1 MKTMDKIYIQNAS
14 FAINSESIGDFFKPA
29 DLRRINEISKT
40 ALYCAARVFDNANID
55 FKTEKDDIG
64 LIIASPS
71 GAVGDTCN
79 FMDSIIDGGDILASP
94 LAFSAS
100 VHNSIETTITTLLN
114 LRGAC
119 LTISQPSCLTAAF
132 LTAQSWLNANRCQK
146 ILLGFIDEA
155 NPVAIKEYGNKIKHK
170 RAAAFFLLSSDENS
184 ALHHCGLDLQY
195 LQNNSGDCAAKS
207 AGGDQSSQQCGRKEF
222 LDKFNPIE
230 SAIYLAKHYL
240 PFLTQKESAKI
251 INDFIKT
258 SLASKKIN
266 IMSVFENENI
276 EKSLNQISDADKK
289 QICGDLQKFCFLD
302 EGSERSVPLRHC
314 GQDSQSHQNSGG
326 DCATKSAM
334 TANDNNIIEVCR
346 QSLIKNQKI
355 QFWTSGST
363 GKPKI
368 NTHSK
373 DMIIEEVKGTTHL
386 FDGIEKII
394 SVVPAHHSFGFIF
407 GLMLPKQL
415 GVSVQYLAP
424 LPLLKWD
431 EILKP
436 NSLLICF
443 PLFLKTLMDLDFKF
457 PPQIQILTSTAPC
470 PDNLIDK
477 IYQNGA
483 FSLTEI
489 YGSSESG
496 AVGFR
501 KKADSPFSLLSFWN
515 YKNENDKDMIYRK
528 NTSLF
533 VEIPDII
540 KMDDSLSFFVIGRKD
555 NAVQVAGINVYP
567 QRVETILKNHPSVK
581 DIIVRLGDERLKAF
595 IVLKNNADIEKSKK
609 NIYDFMNKNLT
620 AHEIPKNITFGAQ
633 LPLTPFGKRADW

>member
-1 MKTMDKIYIQNAS
+1 MNKIYVQSSA
-14 FAINSESIGDFFKPA
+14 FTVNSSGIEDFFKPS

-40 ALYCAARVFDNANID
+40 ALYCAAKIFDNANID

-64 LIIASPS
+64 LIISTPS
-71 GAVGDTCN
+71 GAVGETCN

-100 VHNSIETTITTLLN
+100 VHNSIESTITSLLN
-114 LRGAC
+114 LRGLC
-119 LTISQPSCLTAAF
+119 LTISQPSNIFSAF
-132 LTAQSWLNANRCQK
+132 ITAQSWLNAHRCK
-146 ILLGFIDEA
+146 KVLLGYIDEA
-155 NPVAIKEYGNKIKHK
+155 NPIAIKEYGSQIKYK
-170 RAAAFFLLSSDENS
+170 RASAFFLLSIDENDS
-184 ALHHCGLDLQY
+184 CRHCGLDPQSLGRHCGLDPQ
-195 LQNNSGDCAAKS
+195 SPTTDEI
-207 AGGDQSSQQCGRKEF
+207 AGQARNDAII
-222 LDKFNPIE
+222 DKFNPIDTAIQ
-230 SAIYLAKHYL
+230 SAKQYL

-266 IMSVFENENI
+266 IMSVFENEDI
-276 EKSLNQISDADKK
+276 EKSLNQISEADKK
-289 QICGDLQKFCFLD
+289 QIYNDVEKFCFVD
-302 EGSERSVPLRHC
+302 ENAA
-314 GQDSQSHQNSGG
+314 SQNR
-326 DCATKSAM
+326 
-334 TANDNNIIEVCR
+334 IETCR
-346 QSLIKNQKI
+346 QSLIKNQKM
-355 QFWTSGST
+355 QFQTSGST

-368 NTHSK
+368 NIHTK
-373 DMIIEEVKGTTHL
+373 DMIIEEVKGAAHL
-386 FDGIEKII
+386 FDGVERIV

-407 GLMLPKQL
+407 GLMTPKEL

-436 NSLLICF
+436 DSLLICF

-457 PPQIQILTSTAPC
+457 PPKIQILTSTAPC
-470 PDNLIDK
+470 PDALIEK

-496 AVGFR
+496 AIGFR
-501 KKADSPFSLLSFWN
+501 KKAGSPFSLLPFWK
-515 YKNENDKDMIYRK
+515 YKNENGKDMIYRK
-528 NTSLF
+528 NTPLV

-540 KMDDSLSFFVIGRKD
+540 KIDSSLSFSVIGRKD

-567 QRVETILKNHPSVK
+567 QRVETVLKNHPSVK

-595 IVLKNNADIEKSKK
+595 IVLKDGADLEKAKK
-609 NIYDFMNKNLT
+609 DIYDFMNKNLT
-620 AHEIPKNITFGAQ
+620 AHEIPKNITFGKQ
-633 LPLTPFGKRADW
+633 LPLTPFGKRADWN